1 MRVSTSGITASLTLA
16 LLATSEAHE
25 ASTQRFAPTRE
36 PRPFQAREP
45 TAFDNRPLELHPIL
59 SPPQI
64 QKVTK
69 PTKLK
74 KYRRK
79 SRRRRIHR
87 AVWRIPLPPRIVRS
101 GEPQSVSAP
110 SPRAIISFDGPKL
123 GLDIETSLESRID
136 PTPYG
141 SLVPMLSAHPTKR
154 PEILTLR
161 SFAGIDKQI
170 DSAVIGVEAG
180 LGYRFTRS
188 ALSKGAVPTLGP
200 SGLDAS
206 VTTRIGTVIDRRL
219 LYVTGGIALANFA
232 KGTYGRVHESLYGL
246 VHESLYGG
254 WTAGVGVEQHLT
266 PTLLLRTEYFYQQF
280 PAARFQSHNFRIGV
294 GVKF

>member
-25 ASTQRFAPTRE
+25 ASTPRFAPTRE
-36 PRPFQAREP
+36 PRPFQAREL
-45 TAFDNRPLELHPIL
+45 TTFDNRPLELHPIVTL
-59 SPPQI
+59 P
-64 QKVTK
+64 KVVKKFTK
-69 PTKLK
+69 PMKLK

-87 AVWRIPLPPRIVRS
+87 AVWRISLPPRIVRS

-110 SPRAIISFDGPKL
+110 SPRAIISFAGPKL

-206 VTTRIGTVIDRRL
+206 VTTRIGTIIDRNL
-219 LYVTGGIALANFA
+219 LYWTAGIALANFA
-232 KGTYGRVHESLYGL
+232 KGTYGL

-254 WTAGVGVEQHLT
+254 WTAGVGIEQHLT
-266 PTLLLRTEYFYQQF
+266 PTLLLHAEYFYRQF
-280 PAARFQSHNFRIGV
+280 PAARFQSHNFKIGV
-294 GVKF
+294 GIKF